1 MKLNVRALPEA
12 GFFRCGRFFPH
23 QGVSLPTLDFTEQE
37 VVSLMAETN
46 LVVQFEADENDPVPG
61 VAETTT
67 ASDAASGEAGQDT
80 VTNPPAADEAAAQA
94 KATVKKP
101 TVKKEG

>member
-23 QGVSLPTLDFTEQE
+23 QGVSLPVEELTEQE
-37 VVSLMAETN
+37 VARLMAEAN
-46 LVVQFEADENDPVPG
+46 LVVQFEADENDPVQG

-67 ASDAASGEAGQDT
+67 ASDVTSGDSVPEA
-80 VTNPPAADEAAAQA
+80 VTETPAADEAAALA
-94 KATVKKP
+94 KTAVKKP
-101 TVKKEG
+101 AVEKDG